1 MELKTDSAEIGRRI
15 KEIRNKFG
23 YTREEFSERLG
34 VSPQFIAN
42 IEQGRRRLSY
52 DNLAKLCGLTCVSS
66 DFILFGK
73 RDEDEHGGLSVILE
87 NLPPEHIRLIE
98 DIVVSYVKGINLD
111 RQ

>member
-23 YTREEFSERLG
+23 YTREELSERLG

-42 IEQGRRRLSY
+42 TEQGRHRLSY

-66 DFILFGK
+66 DFILFGS
-73 RDEDEHGGLSVILE
+73 REEGDTGGLSDILK
-87 NLPPEHIRLIE
+87 NLPPEHIELVE
-98 DIVVSYVKGINLD
+98 AIVISYVKGINLD
-111 RQ
+111 R